1 MFPPK
6 LLPFCLFITL
16 LSLGLGNQKPSIYY
30 LHVKSDIRFRFATTL
45 VTSKVANPANTSQ
58 EVKFDVTLPDE
69 AYISDFKMEI
79 GGRVYP
85 GEINEK
91 AAAQKQYDA
100 AKKKGQSAGQVKQQ
114 PRKTNS
120 FSVDVNVGAQEK
132 VVFNLTYQELL
143 KRKRGSYEHVIYIDP
158 KQIIK
163 DFQIDVSIEE
173 SRDITSVRVPPLRND
188 LEQVVNK
195 TVQNSLAVIGR
206 PTKRSARISFSP
218 SEADQRQSS
227 SQGISGLFVVEY
239 DIDRKSDAGDVLV
252 VDGYFVHFFAPSDM
266 KEIPKDVLL
275 ILDCS
280 GSMYGGK
287 IRQME
292 AAVIGVLKD
301 LHEGDRFNILEFSD
315 RVEYYK
321 KSMVYAN
328 KKSIDDAKEYVESL
342 SATGGTNI
350 NAGMLQ
356 GIDFLKTSG
365 DTSERSQVVFFLTD
379 GEATSGVT
387 DNNRILENVRN
398 SNSKAFPVYSLA
410 FGNGADY
417 EFVKKVAVQ
426 NKGLSRR
433 IYEDSDATLQIKGFY
448 DEVSSAI
455 LKNVTFKYL
464 NNASSVQNLTTVNF
478 PSYFTGSE
486 IVVAGKIDDNAVRLF
501 DLSVQG
507 LGSTGSVELALS
519 ADVKSKP
526 FPELTKSGDYEQI
539 TEKIWAYL
547 TIKQLLEKSIG
558 ETDSTTKEDLK
569 NKALQLSLQYKFVT
583 PLTSMVVTKPE
594 EKSVGTLREG
604 EDAELIQDSSR
615 SVQTQNKKFSSVP
628 QRSIPPR
635 RGGGGGGGGG
645 GGSYGGGGGGDP
657 HFMIR
662 IKGMTHPLCFDFPA
676 KPGDV
681 LRLLSDTKSGLFV
694 NAGIIPSFEFDRHGK
709 MKTFMGEII
718 ILYKSHVM
726 KITPSE
732 IIYDGAHLFW
742 QDSLPYDFDDVKVEI
757 ITVGG
762 FRVMNVDFRN
772 NVQIAIKKTNAS
784 RFHNSSVE
792 YLNMY
797 IENEAGLSK
806 SSDGILGQF
815 LHRYISVYKQRSNK
829 KDQIVGHLQI
839 KEPGF
844 DTTRIRAV
852 LVKKPDEITAKREPC
867 WNIHSRLK
875 DVFDRNVQDFYIKD
889 IMQT

>member
-410 FGNGADY
+410 FGNDADY

-615 SVQTQNKKFSSVP
+615 SVQTQNKKVSSVP
-628 QRSIPPR
+628 QRSITHQR
-635 RGGGGGGGGG
+635 GGGGGG

-694 NAGIIPSFEFDRHGK
+694 NAGIIPSFKFDGHGK

-742 QDSLPYDFDDVKVEI
+742 QNSLPYDFDDVKVEI